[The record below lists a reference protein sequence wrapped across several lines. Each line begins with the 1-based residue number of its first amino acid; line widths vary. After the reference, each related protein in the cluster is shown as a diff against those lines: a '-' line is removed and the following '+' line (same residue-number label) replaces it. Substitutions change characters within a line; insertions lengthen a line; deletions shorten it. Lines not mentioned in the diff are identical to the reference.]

1 MVFNVFCGGKF
12 HKGRSAQ
19 AHRSHQVALV
29 LLIWSLCG
37 AVWAGLVPAVVMSSN
52 SLVKALRRQALAED
66 HEHVGDPRPRLP
78 HIREGDS
85 GNGWVCWSCG
95 FLVEM
100 GPKVPPHCV
109 HTRPWGL
116 GNSGYTVWLRG
127 YNLSQPQLWN
137 GDNTIQ
143 LKGFSR
149 RWNKSEH
156 RAVRLYSNLCHLP
169 CWLKVDT
176 LLVKAAGSD
185 TFY

>member
-1 MVFNVFCGGKF
+1 MFFVEERFTKAEVLRPTEVISWPWSCWSEASVELSGQGWFLRWSWAATVWWRPCA
-12 HKGRSAQ
+12 GR
-19 AHRSHQVALV
+19 
-29 LLIWSLCG
+29 
-37 AVWAGLVPAVVMSSN
+37 P
-52 SLVKALRRQALAED
+52 LAED
-66 HEHVGDPRPRLP
+66 HEHVGDPRPRFP

-85 GNGWVCWSCG
+85 GNGWVRWSCG

-100 GPKVPPHCV
+100 GPKVPLHCV

-127 YNLSQPQLWN
+127 YNLSEPQLWN

-149 RWNKSEH
+149 RWNRSEH
-156 RAVRLYSNLCHLP
+156 RAVRVYSNLCHLP

-176 LLVKAAGSD
+176 SLVKAGGLD